1 MEKKL
6 PKGWVETTLGV
17 VAKWGSGG
25 TPSRG
30 NSSYYGG
37 NIPWIKTGDLN
48 KGIITNASEFITEA
62 GLKNSSA
69 KLFPKGSIAI
79 AMYGATI
86 GKTAEFGIA
95 AATNQACGVAQ
106 VYDGVERNFLHQYLK
121 SEKQT
126 FIDKGKGGAQPNISQ
141 TVLKAHPF
149 PLPPLPEQ
157 KRIVTKLDGLFGH
170 LEKLNSRLDRI
181 PVLLK
186 NFRQAVLTQAV
197 TGKLTEE
204 WRVGKEL
211 ETKEYL
217 NSIIDK
223 RKKNYLSEVN
233 DAKKLGE
240 RKPSKK
246 FLHQLPEIEKI
257 KIKLPDSW
265 TQTNI
270 HFLAFVTKLAG
281 FEYTKHFK
289 LNDDGEIPVIRAQ
302 NVQMGKFVDKNRLYL
317 SKEKSDFLT
326 RSQLHGREILMVFIG
341 AGTGN
346 VCLAPSDERW
356 HLAPNVAKIDVDS
369 INRKYLFYYLQS
381 NLGVTNALSRVK
393 ATAQPSLSMA
403 TIREIIVL
411 FPSIHEQKEIVRQV
425 ESLLK
430 KADQIESKYKT
441 LKAKIDQLPQAILAK
456 AFKGELVEQLPT
468 DGDARDLLEE
478 IQKLKAEEL
487 SKGKGKGKKKKETG
501 KKKGQGKL
509 F

>member
-157 KRIVTKLDGLFGH
+157 KRIVTKLDGLFEH

-204 WRVGKEL
+204 WRIGKEL
-211 ETKEYL
+211 EMHVLDDFCESSFYGPRFGKHEYTETGIPTVRTTDMTEDGYL
-217 NSIIDK
+217 NITDETPRVSLKNPDKIELYKVKKGDLLITRTGSIGKMARHKSNEIIIPSA
-223 RKKNYLSEVN
+223 YLIRFRFTSQVLTDFVYYCLTSPFGQREMGLN
-233 DAKKLGE
+233 STALTQPNLNA
-240 RKPSKK
+240 R
-246 FLHQLPEIEKI
+246 KI
-257 KIKLPDSW
+257 KELK
-265 TQTNI
+265 
-270 HFLAFVTKLAG
+270 
-281 FEYTKHFK
+281 
-289 LNDDGEIPVIRAQ
+289 IPL
-302 NVQMGKFVDKNRLYL
+302 FSL
-317 SKEKSDFLT
+317 KE
-326 RSQLHGREILMVFIG
+326 QQEV
-341 AGTGN
+341 
-346 VCLAPSDERW
+346 
-356 HLAPNVAKIDVDS
+356 
-369 INRKYLFYYLQS
+369 INRIENLF
-381 NLGVTNALSRVK
+381 
-393 ATAQPSLSMA
+393 
-403 TIREIIVL
+403 
-411 FPSIHEQKEIVRQV
+411 
-425 ESLLK
+425 K
-430 KADQIESKYKT
+430 KADHIESKYKT

-478 IQKLKAEEL
+478 IQQLKAAGL
-487 SKGKGKGKKKKETG
+487 SKGKGKRKKKKETR